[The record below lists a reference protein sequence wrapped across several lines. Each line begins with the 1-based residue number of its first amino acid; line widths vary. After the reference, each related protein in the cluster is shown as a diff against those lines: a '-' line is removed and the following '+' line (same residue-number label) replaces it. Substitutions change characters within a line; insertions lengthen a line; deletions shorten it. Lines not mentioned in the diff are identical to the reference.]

1 MAKDYRGFDSSSDS
15 GRNYASGAWGGGEL
29 DAAGLAAKYNLDT
42 SQKGRGDGHIWGRNA
57 DGSEVYIGKSSM
69 DLAANEGLI
78 SNHSKQAGD
87 EIDHSGVPESLSSLG
102 DIKGAILT
110 EWNGGAAAPTAEP
123 ETDEGPVKLSP
134 EILQAKA
141 RVAKYEGDILSGE
154 TSRRIYG
161 NNQNFL
167 DNYKL
172 NLQNSQTGSMSK
184 YQFDPNSNSAGA
196 TDMSP
201 AAQQYE
207 PNEFSGSDISP
218 YETPEP
224 TSQATSNFLKNQKQ
238 KTIKDYNIQRVTNLA

>member
-15 GRNYASGAWGGGEL
+15 GRNYASGAWGSGEL
-29 DAAGLAAKYNLDT
+29 DAAGLAAKYNLERG
-42 SQKGRGDGHIWGRNA
+42 QEGRGDGHIWGRNA
-57 DGSEVYIGKSSM
+57 DGNEVYIGKSSM
-69 DLAANEGLI
+69 DLASNETLI

-110 EWNGGAAAPTAEP
+110 EWDGGDATPKAEP
-123 ETDEGPVKLSP
+123 EATDDPVELSP
-134 EILQAKA
+134 EILQAKE

-167 DNYKL
+167 DGYKL
-172 NLQNSQTGSMSK
+172 NLQNPQKGALSK
-184 YQFDPNSNSAGA
+184 YQFDPSSNSAGA
-196 TDMSP
+196 TDESVS
-201 AAQQYE
+201 AQQYQ

-218 YETPEP
+218 YETPAP
-224 TSQATSNFLKNQKQ
+224 TKKATSNFLDKQKQ
-238 KTIKDYNIQRVTNLA
+238 KNIKDFNIKSTTTLA